1 VEALVEFF
9 QGTPLNDLESFSDR
23 EYWAFVM
30 ASSLQ
35 FSTEKPIAAIAPIG
49 ELKDGESRVLL
60 VYPVR
65 RSLVTA
71 PELGLFPG
79 HVVYGFERENGTWKM
94 TSFLPNTFEATLYW
108 FLQQKRNPLRKNI
121 SG

>member
-1 VEALVEFF
+1 MDEFF
-9 QGTPLNDLESFSDR
+9 QGIPLNDSESFSER

-35 FSTEKPIAAIAPIG
+35 FSAEKPIAAIAPIG

-94 TSFLPNTFEATLYW
+94 MSFLPNTLEATLDYW
-108 FLQQKRNPLRKNI
+108 FLQQKRNPIRKNS

>member
-1 VEALVEFF
+1 
-9 QGTPLNDLESFSDR
+9 LNDLESFSDR

-79 HVVYGFERENGTWKM
+79 RVLSEKM
-94 TSFLPNTFEATLYW
+94 GHG
-108 FLQQKRNPLRKNI
+108 R
-121 SG
+121 